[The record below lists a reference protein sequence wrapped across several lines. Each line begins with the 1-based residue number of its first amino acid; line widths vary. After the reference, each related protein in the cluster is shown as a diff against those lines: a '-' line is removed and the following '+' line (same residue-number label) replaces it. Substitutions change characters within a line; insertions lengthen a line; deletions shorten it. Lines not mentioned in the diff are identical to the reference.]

1 MSERGIHVSNEFLLA
16 LHKELLNVFS
26 DYYSV
31 ELKTFTVFQLYGFE
45 NYEEELPSLKKF
57 IIEKQVSGLMVNTC
71 TIRKEKLKKETIN
84 LSTYAEIICLC

>member
-1 MSERGIHVSNEFLLA
+1 MCPMNSYWHYT
-16 LHKELLNVFS
+16 KELLNVFS

>member
-31 ELKTFTVFQLYGFE
+31 ELKTFTVFSFMG
-45 NYEEELPSLKKF
+45 SRIMKKSF
-57 IIEKQVSGLMVNTC
+57 P
-71 TIRKEKLKKETIN
+71 
-84 LSTYAEIICLC
+84 A